1 MGLAFDT
8 ISSTNSTPFW
18 ETLVDGNQL
27 QDPEMSF
34 WLNRVGNDTNAQE
47 SEFGGIFTLGGTN
60 STLFSGD
67 IDFQNMP
74 GQQPTF
80 WLLSLT
86 GKSSNY
92 TLLHTNN

>member
-8 ISSTNSTPFW
+8 ISSTRSTPFW
-18 ETLVDGNQL
+18 QALTNGNQL

-34 WLNRVGNDTNAQE
+34 WLNRVRNDPNAQQN
-47 SEFGGIFTLGGTN
+47 EFGGIFTLGGTN

-74 GQQPTF
+74 GQQPSF

-86 GKSSNY
+86 GKSTNGA
-92 TLLHTNN
+92 LLHTNY